1 MKNIS
6 MKTVT
11 KEEYENLERCM
22 EELPDPI
29 GARNWEPDNTII
41 EKIKKMQKTERL
53 SKLRERVLDSKQQLY
68 IKERGKLVTE
78 SYKATE
84 GEDANI
90 RQAKALAHILENY
103 PVYIREDELIVGSV
117 TPTPRG
123 CLWFPEICDWLIDEI
138 DTISTREYNPTYVTE
153 EDKEYY
159 KKEIHPYWKDW
170 CSFSRIQKQLP
181 EEIREKQKYGLWSCG
196 ISMEQ
201 PIGHILSLDK
211 HRLERGI
218 KWYKEEALR
227 LIDTADQ
234 TDPKYVD
241 KLQFWNAIVIIC
253 DAGTCICGA
262 LCRRGGKDGEN
273 ITE

>member
-103 PVYIREDELIVGSV
+103 PVYIRKDELIA
-117 TPTPRG
+117 R
-123 CLWFPEICDWLIDEI
+123 
-138 DTISTREYNPTYVTE
+138 N
-153 EDKEYY
+153 K
-159 KKEIHPYWKDW
+159 
-170 CSFSRIQKQLP
+170 SR
-181 EEIREKQKYGLWSCG
+181 R
-196 ISMEQ
+196 
-201 PIGHILSLDK
+201 
-211 HRLERGI
+211 
-218 KWYKEEALR
+218 
-227 LIDTADQ
+227 
-234 TDPKYVD
+234 
-241 KLQFWNAIVIIC
+241 AI
-253 DAGTCICGA
+253 
-262 LCRRGGKDGEN
+262 
-273 ITE
+273 

>member
-138 DTISTREYNPTYVTE
+138 DTISTREYNPTYVT
-153 EDKEYY
+153 K
-159 KKEIHPYWKDW
+159 
-170 CSFSRIQKQLP
+170 
-181 EEIREKQKYGLWSCG
+181 
-196 ISMEQ
+196 
-201 PIGHILSLDK
+201 
-211 HRLERGI
+211 
-218 KWYKEEALR
+218 
-227 LIDTADQ
+227 
-234 TDPKYVD
+234 
-241 KLQFWNAIVIIC
+241 
-253 DAGTCICGA
+253 
-262 LCRRGGKDGEN
+262 
-273 ITE
+273 